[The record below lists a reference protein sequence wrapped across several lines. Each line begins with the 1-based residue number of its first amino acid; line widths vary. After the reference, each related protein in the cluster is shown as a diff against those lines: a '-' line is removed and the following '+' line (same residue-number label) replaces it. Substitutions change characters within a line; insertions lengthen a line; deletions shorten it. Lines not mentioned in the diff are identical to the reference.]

1 MSEIHLNPMSLF
13 PYDVNRREGT
23 YFVACGRVAHR
34 NSKPVDKDLLKG
46 HYAVAYEGRDIRLST
61 WAWKQR
67 KELTNLATY
76 FDGNTVE
83 EKRLIIWEQFQTLTV
98 NRHLINFCERFRE
111 QPIYLWYISRYDL
124 PTAQF
129 IKRFL
134 EWYWSEYPIINQ

>member
-1 MSEIHLNPMSLF
+1 MSEIHINPMSLF

-23 YFVACGRVAHR
+23 YFDR
-34 NSKPVDKDLLKG
+34 NGKPVDKDLLKG

-67 KELTNLATY
+67 KELTNLGTY

-83 EKRLIIWEQFQTLTV
+83 EKRLILWEQFQTLTV

-111 QPIYLWYISRYDL
+111 EPIYLWYVSYYDL

-134 EWYWSEYPIINQ
+134 EWYWSEFPKINI